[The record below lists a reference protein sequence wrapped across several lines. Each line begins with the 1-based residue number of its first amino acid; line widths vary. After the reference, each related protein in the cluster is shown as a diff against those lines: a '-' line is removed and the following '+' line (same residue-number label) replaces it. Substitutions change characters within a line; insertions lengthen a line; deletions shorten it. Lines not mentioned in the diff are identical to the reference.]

1 MIMQFHKS
9 GYYHQHDKDF
19 RIERPDGSGDYLL
32 HAAPISRKAAV
43 A

>member
-32 HAAPISRKAAV
+32 LLVRTAGWFW
-43 A
+43 